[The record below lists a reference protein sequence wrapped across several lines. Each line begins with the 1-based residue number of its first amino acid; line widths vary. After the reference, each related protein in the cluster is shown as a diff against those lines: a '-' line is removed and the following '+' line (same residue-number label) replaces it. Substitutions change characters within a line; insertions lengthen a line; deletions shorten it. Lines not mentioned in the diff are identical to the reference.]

1 MCVVTAA
8 PEVRSVCA
16 SSNLSVCYVDCLRCA
31 AGCLCLCIP
40 PSAEPCAGALC
51 APSTYLLFVSLTP
64 HMACPL
70 TLPFIGAKCMGAVY
84 ER

>member
-1 MCVVTAA
+1 MCVVTAD

-40 PSAEPCAGALC
+40 PALSPALGLC
-51 APSTYLLFVSLTP
+51 ALQVRIYSLC
-64 HMACPL
+64 H
-70 TLPFIGAKCMGAVY
+70 
-84 ER
+84 

>member
-1 MCVVTAA
+1 MRKF
-8 PEVRSVCA
+8 ESVCLLCGLFA
-16 SSNLSVCYVDCLRCA
+16 MCRRLSVSVY
-31 AGCLCLCIP
+31 P

-70 TLPFIGAKCMGAVY
+70 TLPFLGARCMGAEY
-84 ER
+84 EH